1 MSQKRAR
8 SPSPVTLKA
17 YKSSPVDDRSS
28 RFIAAYSPQL
38 SAKELQDLPDFA
50 SATHRITA
58 WRRPSAQRSLSSQP
72 LLQVGH
78 NDDGEKYGGKTLE
91 KVLAN
96 MNVEGSIV
104 VARWYGG
111 VMLGPIRFDHIKN
124 CAIEAISKWR
134 IETDIVNK
142 RSKTEANDREE
153 RARLIKELPERD
165 RSIFVLRGLLAEKK
179 ETPKPEQGDKDDLP
193 TTPEYGTLP
202 LTSLRRMDRARDAT
216 IGWILQQLKTA
227 EESQRKRN
235 GSPENIEDAV

>member
-8 SPSPVTLKA
+8 SQSPVTLKA
-17 YKSSPVDDRSS
+17 YISSPVNDRSS

-38 SAKELQDLPDFA
+38 SAKELQDLPDSA
-50 SATHRITA
+50 SATHRISA
-58 WRRPSAQRSLSSQP
+58 WRRPSAQRSLISQP

-91 KVLAN
+91 KVLAD

-179 ETPKPEQGDKDDLP
+179 ETPKPEQGDEDDLP
-193 TTPEYGTLP
+193 TTPKYDTLP

-216 IGWILQQLKTA
+216 IGWILQQIKTA
-227 EESQRKRN
+227 EDSQRKRN
-235 GSPENIEDAV
+235 GNPENIEDAV